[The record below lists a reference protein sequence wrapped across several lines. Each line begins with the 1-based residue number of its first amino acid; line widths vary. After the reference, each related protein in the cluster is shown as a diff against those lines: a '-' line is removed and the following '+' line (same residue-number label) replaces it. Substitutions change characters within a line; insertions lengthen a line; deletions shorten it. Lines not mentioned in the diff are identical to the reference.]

1 MNGSDFCGKIVTGSE
16 TGGEERGSSS
26 GTGGAMVGSVLTGG
40 GDAKATDGAA
50 MASINEGQIA
60 MDSFMAGGEDSIER
74 LGGASGVITS
84 TSAGAGHGARIWV
97 AMGVAGGKMTGST
110 TAAGAGGGGA
120 ATGSKAGAGT
130 DEVGSTMSIM
140 VGAATCSVG
149 VLAGGGG
156 AATVSVVD
164 GAGGGATGSTREGR
178 GGNGVIWSKMGGT
191 GRMKG
196 EGVMV
201 GVIEGG
207 EEGAGR
213 TLGGALG

>member
-1 MNGSDFCGKIVTGSE
+1 
-16 TGGEERGSSS
+16 
-26 GTGGAMVGSVLTGG
+26 MVGSVLTGG
-40 GDAKATDGAA
+40 VGANATDGAA

-60 MDSFMAGGEDSIER
+60 MDSFMAEGEDSIER

-97 AMGVAGGKMTGST
+97 AMGVAGGKMTGT
-110 TAAGAGGGGA
+110 TAAAGAGGGGATTGSKAGVA

-156 AATVSVVD
+156 GAATVSVAD

-178 GGNGVIWSKMGGT
+178 GGNGVMWSKMGGT